1 MMAPAFRHQASRQ
14 QSVARIFLAPA
25 IMASIVACG
34 LLSALLGD
42 GIWDALSWVALL
54 APVAAIAY
62 FARREKTRL
71 NPLR

>member
-1 MMAPAFRHQASRQ
+1 L
-14 QSVARIFLAPA
+14 ARIFLAPA
-25 IMASIVACG
+25 IMALIVAGG

-62 FARREKTRL
+62 FARRQRTRF
-71 NPLR
+71 